1 MKKHTLL
8 AVLLFTFTSLS
19 SFAADYRI
27 RRVETLGT
35 MKDKVIFQSHD
46 LKSIRDSK
54 SLVGQLVLRWGT
66 HRFQIVDGFY
76 TCSPKNFCTI
86 TDYKHVAMFEKCV
99 VVKKNKVDCAKPVSG
114 RYSSNESSD
123 IRVYEDVDSVRD
135 EFGNNG
141 DTWYE
146 SPDFP
151 VHVSD
156 EFDGIVLF

>member
-1 MKKHTLL
+1 MKKLTLL
-8 AVLLFTFTSLS
+8 TVLLSTFTSLS

-35 MKDKVIFQSHD
+35 MKDKVIFQSRD
-46 LKSIRDSK
+46 LKAIRGSK

-86 TDYKHVAMFEKCV
+86 ADYKHVAMFEKCV

-135 EFGNNG
+135 EFGSNG

-156 EFDGIVLF
+156 EFGGIVLF